1 MENPFVHK
9 TDQEEY
15 ERSIRRI
22 PPKDPNQFIFERPT
36 SGEIVALWW
45 TTKYGVS
52 DERYIPKYFK
62 KVYRI
67 DMPKQRKM
75 FIKAGV
81 LKVENDKYFLT
92 PNGQELLSKYTE
104 IISDHINSA
113 GDAFNIKRKKIA
125 DISLY

>member
-9 TDQEEY
+9 TNQEEY
-15 ERSIRRI
+15 EKSIRRI
-22 PPKDPNQFIFERPT
+22 LPKDPNQFISERPT

-45 TTKYGVS
+45 TTNRGIS
-52 DERYIPKYFK
+52 DEKYIPKYFK
-62 KVYRI
+62 RVYRI

-81 LKVENDKYFLT
+81 LKVENDRYFLT
-92 PNGQELLSKYTE
+92 TEGQELLGKYPE

-113 GDAFNIKRKKIA
+113 GDSFNIERKKIA
-125 DISLY
+125 DIPLY

>member
-9 TDQEEY
+9 TNQEEY
-15 ERSIRRI
+15 EKSIRRI
-22 PPKDPNQFIFERPT
+22 PPKDPNQFISERPT

-45 TTKYGVS
+45 TTKHGVS

-92 PNGQELLSKYTE
+92 LQGQELLSKYTE

-113 GDAFNIKRKKIA
+113 GDALNIKRKKIA
-125 DISLY
+125 DIPLY